1 MQETAPEDN
10 GEPQESEETKNL
22 RMEHERELRAWRENN
37 MTQVI
42 AGQLQEE
49 QAKALRTLI
58 SAASVSSDAN
68 VARPA
73 NEYIALGKLL
83 KNMRNPTDG

>member
-1 MQETAPEDN
+1 MSETTQENPDETQET
-10 GEPQESEETKNL
+10 EENKNL
-22 RMEHERELRAWRENN
+22 RMEYERELRAWRENN
-37 MTQVI
+37 MTQAI
-42 AGQLQEE
+42 AGKLEEE

-73 NEYIALGKLL
+73 NEYLALVKLL